1 MKILRSIMSVY
12 LILVMLS
19 APVFMT
25 GCGSLKPVP
34 VAEGNDPVVVYAERA
49 QRSSL
54 AIYKEITEW
63 ELANRA
69 ALPAE
74 VSRAVDAVRREFK
87 PAWEESRRALALY
100 KQQVPGVDA
109 TTLDRIT
116 GALLVFQATLLRLK
130 QDSNPNEV
138 AQVGNA
144 LSSLIASIRSLFGS
158 TTTPALQPQR

>member
-1 MKILRSIMSVY
+1 MSVY
-12 LILVMLS
+12 LVLIMLT
-19 APVFMT
+19 APVILT

-34 VAEGNDPVVVYAERA
+34 VAAGNDPVVVYAERA

-54 AIYKEITEW
+54 EIYKQITEW
-63 ELANRA
+63 EFANRTT
-69 ALPAE
+69 LPAD
-74 VSRAVDAVRREFK
+74 VSRAIDQVRREFK

-109 TTLDRIT
+109 TTLERIT

-130 QDSNPNEV
+130 QDHNPNEV

-144 LSSLIASIRSLFGS
+144 LSSLITSIRTLFGS
-158 TTTPALQPQR
+158 TPTTLPVPQPQP